1 MAIGIWG
8 NVQVWLVI
16 RAGLSFSHFV
26 SCFHPAAVAD
36 VPGEGDELMLGLAA
50 SSFLTK
56 KAFVSLNSAAREVF
70 ETTLAPEAST
80 LIVS

>member
-1 MAIGIWG
+1 M
-8 NVQVWLVI
+8 
-16 RAGLSFSHFV
+16 
-26 SCFHPAAVAD
+26 
-36 VPGEGDELMLGLAA
+36 PGEDDELVVGLAA

-80 LIVS
+80 LIVW

>member
-1 MAIGIWG
+1 M
-8 NVQVWLVI
+8 
-16 RAGLSFSHFV
+16 SFSHFA
-26 SCFHPAAVAD
+26 SSFPPAAVAD

-50 SSFLTK
+50 SRFLTK

-70 ETTLAPEAST
+70 ETMLAPEAST